1 VATVFDTIAG
11 LPVHAL
17 VVHGVVVLLPLMY
30 LVTVAWAF
38 VPSAPA
44 RVGYAVVA
52 GNALVV
58 VMTFVARFSGEALH
72 RRLGGNVAVEHGQIA
87 TLLPFFALSVLFASV
102 LVQGLRSGG
111 VGVPLRLPGVLTAV
125 VVAVALV
132 WTVRT
137 GHSGSEAV
145 WGEIVR
151 NTSP

>member
-1 VATVFDTIAG
+1 MFDTIAG

-17 VVHGVVVLLPLMY
+17 VVHGVVVLLPLMS
-30 LVTVAWAF
+30 LVTVVWAF
-38 VPSAPA
+38 LPSAPA

-52 GNALVV
+52 GNAVMTA
-58 VMTFVARFSGEALH
+58 MTFVARFSGEALH
-72 RRLGGNVAVEHGQIA
+72 RRLGGNVAVEHAQIA
-87 TLLPFFALSVLFASV
+87 TLLPFFALSVLVASM

-111 VGVPLRLPGVLTAV
+111 VGLPLRLPGVLAGV